1 MRKPT
6 PDEFDVSDEGV
17 AHRPTEYSFR
27 PFPGDPTHGS
37 VRMGLLDKEV
47 PEDERYDP
55 EEVKRMARRLW
66 SKRAIVAGR

>member
-17 AHRPTEYSFR
+17 VHRPTEYSFR
-27 PFPGDPTHGS
+27 PIPGDPTRGS
-37 VRMGLLDKEV
+37 VRMGMLDKEV
-47 PEDERYDP
+47 PEDERYDA

-66 SKRAIVAGR
+66 SKHSMVADR